1 MLLLAFI
8 VAMAIQY
15 VLFLPA
21 YFFKTD
27 KLTDLSYG
35 ISFIALALIFFKF
48 STGKLLLVG
57 IILLWAIRLIMYLV
71 IRIHHMK
78 RDKRFDGMRESLPR
92 FLKFWTLQGVA
103 VFLIMLAPLIYLE
116 VGTSFSIVGLLVSL
130 LGLGIE
136 TIADHQK
143 FMFKKRVENKDCWTD
158 TGLWRYSRHPN
169 YLGEMLVWI
178 GIYIFIFPGL
188 SVPNRLIAAISP
200 LFITGLLLFV
210 SGIPLLEKRA
220 DEKWGKNKKYLLY
233 TKRTPVLIPYQTLV
247 LSIGL
252 CLCAGALGGLFT
264 TTGADSWYASIVKPS
279 FNPPNWVF
287 GPVWTLLY
295 ILMGVALYLAIR
307 QKASWSILAV
317 FMGQLALN
325 ALWSILFFGL
335 ESPVLALVCIIVLW
349 VSILTCIIL
358 FYKQSRAAAYLL
370 LPYLLWV
377 SFATIL
383 NWAIWLL
390 N

>member
-1 MLLLAFI
+1 MLLLAFV

-15 VLFLPA
+15 VLFFPA

-57 IILLWAIRLIMYLV
+57 VILLWAIRLITYLV

-103 VFLIMLAPLIYLE
+103 VFLIMLGPLSYLE
-116 VGTSFSIVGLLVSL
+116 VGTTFAIAGLIVSL

-136 TIADHQK
+136 TIADYQK
-143 FMFKKRVENKDCWTD
+143 FMFKKKEKNKDRWTD
-158 TGLWRYSRHPN
+158 SGLWRYSRHPN

-178 GIYIFIFPGL
+178 GIYIFVFPGL
-188 SVPNRLIAAISP
+188 SVQNRIIAAISP
-200 LFITGLLLFV
+200 LFIMGLLLFV

-220 DEKWGKNKKYLLY
+220 DAKWGKNKMYLTY
-233 TKRTPVLIPYQTLV
+233 KKSTPVLIPYQTLV

-252 CLCAGALGGLFT
+252 CLCAGAIGGIFT

-295 ILMGVALYLAIR
+295 ILMGVALYLGIR
-307 QKASWSILAV
+307 KNASRTALVV
-317 FMGQLALN
+317 FIIQLVLN
-325 ALWSILFFGL
+325 TLWSILFFGL
-335 ESPVLALVCIIVLW
+335 ESPLLALVCIIVLW
-349 VSILTCIIL
+349 ISILICIIL
-358 FYKQSRAAAYLL
+358 FYKRSRTASYLL

-377 SFATIL
+377 SFATVL
-383 NWAIWLL
+383 NWAILLL